1 MLLAKRKNTANSEYG
16 LHSVTTVKPI
26 THKSNF
32 QNIIKMVKVDSKFV
46 GTFYFNL
53 CPVKVRPKY
62 YGKAAM
68 IISTLLG
75 IDHRV
80 AEQMAADSGK
90 PSLDIAV
97 NNLIKLQLVKICLN
111 EAGVFIAGNKLDT
124 TYYLKKNADHS
135 VPDLVGNDNVAK
147 EAYYEA
153 YKLFRSSYADM
164 FHITVPKV
172 DDVEDEDRID
182 VAPFVEN
189 REQETKGKPEDIV
202 MNAILD
208 DIKSHLQ
215 VPLSPAEIDRAR
227 KYFIVFRARLI
238 MAELMKLDPSD
249 PLFNLLD
256 QKLHGSKDQR
266 EKSNRRG

>member
-1 MLLAKRKNTANSEYG
+1 MAN
-16 LHSVTTVKPI
+16 K
-26 THKSNF
+26 K
-32 QNIIKMVKVDSKFV
+32 DSKFV
-46 GTFYFNL
+46 GTFLFSL
-53 CPVKVRPKY
+53 CSVRVKPECY
-62 YGKAAM
+62 SKAAM

-90 PSLDIAV
+90 PSLDVAV
-97 NNLIKLQLVKICLN
+97 KDMITLQLVKICLN
-111 EAGVFIAGNKLDT
+111 RAGVFVEDDELDVT
-124 TYYLKKNADHS
+124 HYLKKNAGCL
-135 VPDLVGNDNVAK
+135 VPNLVGNDNVAK

-153 YKLFRSSYADM
+153 YKLFRSTYTDM

-172 DDVEDEDRID
+172 DDIEDEDKID
-182 VAPFVEN
+182 VASFEN
-189 REQETKGKPEDIV
+189 HERETKETKNIV
-202 MNAILD
+202 MDAILD

-227 KYFIVFRARLI
+227 KYFVVFRARLI

-256 QKLHGSKDQR
+256 QKLHGSED
-266 EKSNRRG
+266 

>member
-1 MLLAKRKNTANSEYG
+1 MAN
-16 LHSVTTVKPI
+16 K
-26 THKSNF
+26 K
-32 QNIIKMVKVDSKFV
+32 DSKFV
-46 GTFYFNL
+46 GTFLFSL
-53 CPVKVRPKY
+53 CSVRVKPEC

-90 PSLDIAV
+90 PSLDVAV
-97 NNLIKLQLVKICLN
+97 KDMITLQLVKICLN
-111 EAGVFIAGNKLDT
+111 RAGVFVEDDELDVT
-124 TYYLKKNADHS
+124 HYLKKNAGCL
-135 VPDLVGNDNVAK
+135 VPNLVGNDNVAT

-153 YKLFRSSYADM
+153 YKLFRSIYADM

-172 DDVEDEDRID
+172 DDIEDEDKID
-182 VAPFVEN
+182 VASFEN
-189 REQETKGKPEDIV
+189 HERETKETKNIV
-202 MNAILD
+202 MDAILD

-238 MAELMKLDPSD
+238 MAELMKLDPAD

-256 QKLHGSKDQR
+256 VKLHGSKD
-266 EKSNRRG
+266 

>member
-1 MLLAKRKNTANSEYG
+1 MD
-16 LHSVTTVKPI
+16 
-26 THKSNF
+26 
-32 QNIIKMVKVDSKFV
+32 KVDSKFV
-46 GTFYFNL
+46 GTFLFSL
-53 CPVKVRPKY
+53 CSVRVKPEC

-90 PSLDIAV
+90 PSLDVAV
-97 NNLIKLQLVKICLN
+97 KDMITLQLVKICLN
-111 EAGVFIAGNKLDT
+111 RAGVFVEDDELDVT
-124 TYYLKKNADHS
+124 HYLKKNAGCL
-135 VPDLVGNDNVAK
+135 VPNLVGNDNVAK

-153 YKLFRSSYADM
+153 YKLFRSTYADM

-172 DDVEDEDRID
+172 DDVEDEDKID
-182 VAPFVEN
+182 VASFEN
-189 REQETKGKPEDIV
+189 HERETKEEPEDIV

-256 QKLHGSKDQR
+256 QKLHGSKD
-266 EKSNRRG
+266 

>member
-1 MLLAKRKNTANSEYG
+1 MAN
-16 LHSVTTVKPI
+16 K
-26 THKSNF
+26 K
-32 QNIIKMVKVDSKFV
+32 DSKFV
-46 GTFYFNL
+46 GTFLFSL
-53 CPVKVRPKY
+53 CSVRVKPEC

-90 PSLDIAV
+90 PSLDVAV
-97 NNLIKLQLVKICLN
+97 KDMITLQLVKICLN
-111 EAGVFIAGNKLDT
+111 RAGVFVEDDELDVT
-124 TYYLKKNADHS
+124 HYLKKNAGCL
-135 VPDLVGNDNVAK
+135 VPNLVGNDNVAK

-153 YKLFRSSYADM
+153 YKLFRSTYADM

-172 DDVEDEDRID
+172 DDVEDEDKID
-182 VAPFVEN
+182 VASFEN
-189 REQETKGKPEDIV
+189 HERETKETKNIV
-202 MNAILD
+202 MDAILD

-238 MAELMKLDPSD
+238 MAELMKLDPAD

-256 QKLHGSKDQR
+256 VKLHGSKD
-266 EKSNRRG
+266 

>member
-1 MLLAKRKNTANSEYG
+1 MAN
-16 LHSVTTVKPI
+16 K
-26 THKSNF
+26 K
-32 QNIIKMVKVDSKFV
+32 DSKFV
-46 GTFYFNL
+46 GTFLFSL
-53 CPVKVRPKY
+53 CSVKVKPEC

-90 PSLDIAV
+90 PSLNVAV
-97 NNLIKLQLVKICLN
+97 KDMIMLQLVKICLN
-111 EAGVFIAGNKLDT
+111 RAGVFVEDDELDVT
-124 TYYLKKNADHS
+124 HYLKKNAGCLI
-135 VPDLVGNDNVAK
+135 PNLVGNDNVAK

-153 YKLFRSSYADM
+153 YKLFRSTYADM

-172 DDVEDEDRID
+172 DDIEDEDKID
-182 VAPFVEN
+182 VASFEN
-189 REQETKGKPEDIV
+189 HERETKEEPEDIV

-266 EKSNRRG
+266 TQGD

>member
-1 MLLAKRKNTANSEYG
+1 MA
-16 LHSVTTVKPI
+16 
-26 THKSNF
+26 
-32 QNIIKMVKVDSKFV
+32 KVDSKFV
-46 GTFYFNL
+46 GTFLFSL
-53 CPVKVRPKY
+53 CSVRVKPECY
-62 YGKAAM
+62 SKAAM

-111 EAGVFIAGNKLDT
+111 EAGVFIAGDKLDT
-124 TYYLKKNADHS
+124 TYYLKKNADRS

-147 EAYYEA
+147 KAYYEA

-172 DDVEDEDRID
+172 DDVEDEDKID
-182 VAPFVEN
+182 VASFEN
-189 REQETKGKPEDIV
+189 HERETKETKNIV
-202 MNAILD
+202 IDAILD

-238 MAELMKLDPSD
+238 MAELMKLDPAD

-266 EKSNRRG
+266 TQGD

>member
-1 MLLAKRKNTANSEYG
+1 
-16 LHSVTTVKPI
+16 
-26 THKSNF
+26 
-32 QNIIKMVKVDSKFV
+32 MVKVDSKFV

-111 EAGVFIAGNKLDT
+111 EAGVFIAGDKLDT
-124 TYYLKKNADHS
+124 TYYLKKNADRS

-172 DDVEDEDRID
+172 NDVEDEDRID
-182 VAPFVEN
+182 IKPFVEN
-189 REQETKGKPEDIV
+189 REQETKAEPERHDEWLEDLLKDIRDHFDQG
-202 MNAILD
+202 A
-208 DIKSHLQ
+208 ST
-215 VPLSPAEIDRAR
+215 SEIDRAR
-227 KYFIVFRARLI
+227 KFYHLFRKRLMI
-238 MAELMKLDPSD
+238 MELMAEKPESPVFYILEKT
-249 PLFNLLD
+249 
-256 QKLHGSKDQR
+256 LHGS
-266 EKSNRRG
+266 

>member
-1 MLLAKRKNTANSEYG
+1 MLLAKRKNTANSGYG
-16 LHSVTTVKPI
+16 LHNVIIVKPI

-32 QNIIKMVKVDSKFV
+32 QNIIKMIKVDSKFV

-124 TYYLKKNADHS
+124 TYYLKKNADRS

-153 YKLFRSSYADM
+153 YKLFRDTYAEM

-172 DDVEDEDRID
+172 NDVEDEDRID
-182 VAPFVEN
+182 VVPFVKN
-189 REQETKGKPEDIV
+189 REQETGKEQIFKDV
-202 MNAILD
+202 VLNAILN
-208 DIKSHLQ
+208 DIKDHLETT
-215 VPLSPAEIDRAR
+215 LSPAEIDRAE
-227 KYFIVFRARLI
+227 KYYLTFRMRLI
-238 MAELMKLDPSD
+238 LAELMALEPED

-256 QKLHGSKDQR
+256 VKLHGSKD
-266 EKSNRRG
+266 

>member
-1 MLLAKRKNTANSEYG
+1 
-16 LHSVTTVKPI
+16 
-26 THKSNF
+26 
-32 QNIIKMVKVDSKFV
+32 MVKVDSKFV

-75 IDHRV
+75 TDHRV

-124 TYYLKKNADHS
+124 TYYLKKNADRS

-153 YKLFRSSYADM
+153 YKLFRSSYAEM
-164 FHITVPKV
+164 FHIAVPKV

-189 REQETKGKPEDIV
+189 HERETKEELELHNEWLED
-202 MNAILD
+202 LLK
-208 DIKSHLQ
+208 DIRDHFDQGAST
-215 VPLSPAEIDRAR
+215 SEIDRAR
-227 KYFIVFRARLI
+227 KFYYLFRKRLMI
-238 MAELMKLDPSD
+238 MELMAEKPESPVFYILEKT
-249 PLFNLLD
+249 
-256 QKLHGSKDQR
+256 LHGS
-266 EKSNRRG
+266 

>member
-1 MLLAKRKNTANSEYG
+1 MANRK
-16 LHSVTTVKPI
+16 
-26 THKSNF
+26 
-32 QNIIKMVKVDSKFV
+32 DSKFV
-46 GTFYFNL
+46 GTFLFSL
-53 CPVKVRPKY
+53 CSVRVKPEC

-80 AEQMAADSGK
+80 AEQMAAGSGK
-90 PSLDIAV
+90 PSLDVAV
-97 NNLIKLQLVKICLN
+97 KDMITLQLVKICLN
-111 EAGVFIAGNKLDT
+111 RAGVFVEDDELDVT
-124 TYYLKKNADHS
+124 HYLKKNAGCLI
-135 VPDLVGNDNVAK
+135 PNLVGNDNVAK

-153 YKLFRSSYADM
+153 YKLFRSTYAEM

-172 DDVEDEDRID
+172 DDIEDEDKID
-182 VAPFVEN
+182 VASFEN
-189 REQETKGKPEDIV
+189 HERETKEEPEDIV

-256 QKLHGSKDQR
+256 QKLHGSKDQ
-266 EKSNRRG
+266 STQGD

>member
-1 MLLAKRKNTANSEYG
+1 MAN
-16 LHSVTTVKPI
+16 K
-26 THKSNF
+26 K
-32 QNIIKMVKVDSKFV
+32 DSKFV
-46 GTFYFNL
+46 GTFLFSL
-53 CPVKVRPKY
+53 CSVRVKPEC

-80 AEQMAADSGK
+80 AEQMAANSGK
-90 PSLDIAV
+90 PSLDVAV
-97 NNLIKLQLVKICLN
+97 KDMITLQLVKICLN
-111 EAGVFIAGNKLDT
+111 RAGVFVEDDELDVT
-124 TYYLKKNADHS
+124 HYLKKNAGCL
-135 VPDLVGNDNVAK
+135 VPNLVGNDNMAK

-153 YKLFRSSYADM
+153 YKLFRSTYADM

-172 DDVEDEDRID
+172 DDIEDEDKID
-182 VAPFVEN
+182 VASFEN
-189 REQETKGKPEDIV
+189 HERETKEEPEDIV

-256 QKLHGSKDQR
+256 QKLHGSKDQ
-266 EKSNRRG
+266 STQGD

>member
-1 MLLAKRKNTANSEYG
+1 
-16 LHSVTTVKPI
+16 
-26 THKSNF
+26 
-32 QNIIKMVKVDSKFV
+32 MVNKKDSKFV
-46 GTFYFNL
+46 GTFLFSL
-53 CPVKVRPKY
+53 CSVRVKPEC

-90 PSLDIAV
+90 PSLDVAV
-97 NNLIKLQLVKICLN
+97 KDMITLQLIKICLN
-111 EAGVFIAGNKLDT
+111 EAGVFIGDDKLDT
-124 TYYLKKNADHS
+124 TYYLKKNANRS

-153 YKLFRSSYADM
+153 YKLFRSTYAEM

-172 DDVEDEDRID
+172 NDIEDEDRID
-182 VAPFVEN
+182 VASFEN
-189 REQETKGKPEDIV
+189 HEQETKEEPEDIV

-238 MAELMKLDPSD
+238 ITELMKLDPSD

-256 QKLHGSKDQR
+256 QKLHGSKD
-266 EKSNRRG
+266 

>member
-1 MLLAKRKNTANSEYG
+1 MAN
-16 LHSVTTVKPI
+16 K
-26 THKSNF
+26 K
-32 QNIIKMVKVDSKFV
+32 DSKFV
-46 GTFYFNL
+46 GTFLFSL
-53 CPVKVRPKY
+53 CSVRVKPEC

-97 NNLIKLQLVKICLN
+97 KSLIELQLVKICLN
-111 EAGVFIAGNKLDT
+111 EAGVFIAGDKLDT
-124 TYYLKKNADHS
+124 TYYLKKSASRS

-153 YKLFRSSYADM
+153 YKLFRSTYAEM

-189 REQETKGKPEDIV
+189 HEQETKEEPEDIV

-208 DIKSHLQ
+208 DIKSHFQ

-238 MAELMKLDPSD
+238 MAELIKLDPSD

-256 QKLHGSKDQR
+256 QKLHGSKD
-266 EKSNRRG
+266 

>member
-1 MLLAKRKNTANSEYG
+1 MASKK
-16 LHSVTTVKPI
+16 
-26 THKSNF
+26 
-32 QNIIKMVKVDSKFV
+32 DSKFV
-46 GTFYFNL
+46 GTFLFSL
-53 CPVKVRPKY
+53 CSVRVKPEC

-90 PSLDIAV
+90 PSLDVAV
-97 NNLIKLQLVKICLN
+97 KDMITLQLVKICLN
-111 EAGVFIAGNKLDT
+111 RAGVFVGNDELDVT
-124 TYYLKKNADHS
+124 HYLKKNAGCL
-135 VPDLVGNDNVAK
+135 VPNLVGNDNVAK

-153 YKLFRSSYADM
+153 YKLFRSTYADM

-172 DDVEDEDRID
+172 DDIEDEDKID
-182 VAPFVEN
+182 VASFESHE
-189 REQETKGKPEDIV
+189 RETKEEPEDIV

-256 QKLHGSKDQR
+256 QKLHGSKD
-266 EKSNRRG
+266 

>member
-1 MLLAKRKNTANSEYG
+1 MAN
-16 LHSVTTVKPI
+16 K
-26 THKSNF
+26 K
-32 QNIIKMVKVDSKFV
+32 DSKFV
-46 GTFYFNL
+46 GTFLFSL
-53 CPVKVRPKY
+53 CSVRVKPEC

-80 AEQMAADSGK
+80 AEQMTADSGK
-90 PSLDIAV
+90 PSLDVAV
-97 NNLIKLQLVKICLN
+97 KDMITLQLVKICLN
-111 EAGVFIAGNKLDT
+111 RAGVFVEDDELDVT
-124 TYYLKKNADHS
+124 HYLKKNAGCL
-135 VPDLVGNDNVAK
+135 VPNLVGNDNVAK

-153 YKLFRSSYADM
+153 YKLFRSTYADI

-172 DDVEDEDRID
+172 DDVEDEDKID
-182 VAPFVEN
+182 VASFEN
-189 REQETKGKPEDIV
+189 HERETKETKNIV
-202 MNAILD
+202 MDAILD

-227 KYFIVFRARLI
+227 KYFVVFRARLI

-256 QKLHGSKDQR
+256 QKLHGSED
-266 EKSNRRG
+266 

>member
-1 MLLAKRKNTANSEYG
+1 MA
-16 LHSVTTVKPI
+16 
-26 THKSNF
+26 
-32 QNIIKMVKVDSKFV
+32 KVDSKFV
-46 GTFYFNL
+46 GTFLFSL
-53 CPVKVRPKY
+53 CSVRVKPECY
-62 YGKAAM
+62 SKAAM

-90 PSLDIAV
+90 PSLDVAV
-97 NNLIKLQLVKICLN
+97 KDMITLQLVKICLN
-111 EAGVFIAGNKLDT
+111 RAGVFVEDDELDVT
-124 TYYLKKNADHS
+124 HYLKKNAGCL
-135 VPDLVGNDNVAK
+135 VPNLVGNDNVAK

-153 YKLFRSSYADM
+153 YKLFRSTYADM

-238 MAELMKLDPSD
+238 MAELMKLDPAD

-266 EKSNRRG
+266 TQGD